1 MAFVRPD
8 QQLKIIA
15 VRALF
20 SQNGNYS
27 SEAEL
32 SSVDKISHRNATSTT
47 ANDIKHTFAV
57 MFARLL
63 IVLSAIACAL
73 AFQSITVSRNALSQR
88 QVRLKSETRVSLCNC
103 KRSTNQMP
111 DHTHSNNS
119 RFIGKICLN
128 SN

>member
-1 MAFVRPD
+1 MGPT
-8 QQLKIIA
+8 QLKIIA

-32 SSVDKISHRNATSTT
+32 SSVDKISHRNAISTT
-47 ANDIKHTFAV
+47 AIAFKHTFAV

-88 QVRLKSETRVSLCNC
+88 QVRLKSKTRESLCNC
-103 KRSTNQMP
+103 KRST
-111 DHTHSNNS
+111 DE
-119 RFIGKICLN
+119 
-128 SN
+128 